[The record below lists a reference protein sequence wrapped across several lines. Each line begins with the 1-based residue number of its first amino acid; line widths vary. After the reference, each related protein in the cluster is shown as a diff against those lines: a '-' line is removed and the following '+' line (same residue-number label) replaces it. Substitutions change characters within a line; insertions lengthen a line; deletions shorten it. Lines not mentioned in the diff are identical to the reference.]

1 MCIVKH
7 LWPHTCNTRRMT
19 LLGLILVLAVFGF
32 VLWLVTT
39 FIPMPEPV
47 KTIIIAVAVL
57 FLLLW
62 VLQAVGVLGGLNTPI
77 RLR

>member
-1 MCIVKH
+1 
-7 LWPHTCNTRRMT
+7 MT

-32 VLWLVTT
+32 VLWLITT

>member
-1 MCIVKH
+1 
-7 LWPHTCNTRRMT
+7 MT

-32 VLWLVTT
+32 VLWLITS